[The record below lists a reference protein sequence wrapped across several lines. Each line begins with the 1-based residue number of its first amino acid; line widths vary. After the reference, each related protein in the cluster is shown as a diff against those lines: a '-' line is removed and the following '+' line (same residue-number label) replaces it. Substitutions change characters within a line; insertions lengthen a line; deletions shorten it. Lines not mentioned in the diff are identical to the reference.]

1 MNKDMEQK
9 SQKPL
14 SKVAMMAKEME
25 EFCTNLGWKVTK
37 GKPQNFTISFKRH
50 AQGNKEK

>member
-1 MNKDMEQK
+1 MENK

-14 SKVAMMAKEME
+14 SKVAMMAREIE

-37 GKPQNFTISFKRH
+37 GKPQNFTVSFNNPT
-50 AQGNKEK
+50 QGNKENE